1 LVIGVAPAGT
11 KRWFAGDYDQQPA
24 EGRVLHLIN
33 SIAL

>member
-1 LVIGVAPAGT
+1 RST
-11 KRWFAGDYDQQPA
+11 KRWFAAYYDQQPA